1 MKYINRAFQ
10 LLNVE
15 DDTCTPVWYR
25 LAFFALLIAGFIFN
39 YAQGVRSIG
48 FGYGLGA
55 GMGLVWACEE
65 FVKIYRTIR
74 KANRA

>member
-1 MKYINRAFQ
+1 MKYINRVFH
-10 LLNVE
+10 LLNSE

-25 LAFFALLIAGFIFN
+25 LVFFALLIAGFVFN
-39 YAQGVRSIG
+39 YAHGVRSIG

-55 GMGLVWACEE
+55 GMGLVWAFEE

-74 KANRA
+74 KASRT